1 MQHNTPTD
9 RLISIAKAAQSA
21 KSLEAVR
28 TLQQQLNILRKDTN
42 HAKESNRCHTSRH

>member
-28 TLQQQLNILRKDTN
+28 ILQQQLDTLKDMN
-42 HAKESNRCHTSRH
+42 NAKESNHRHAGRH

>member
-28 TLQQQLNILRKDTN
+28 TLQQQLDSIRKDTN
-42 HAKESNRCHTSRH
+42 NAKESNRRHASQH

>member
-1 MQHNTPTD
+1 MQHNTTD

-28 TLQQQLNILRKDTN
+28 TLQQQLDSIRKGNNHEVSKNIRN
-42 HAKESNRCHTSRH
+42 P